1 MSHTPL
7 SSLCL
12 CPSQSFCITLSFYL
26 YLDQSIFA
34 TTSLLVLSLTCNTV
48 TYKSFFTL
56 INSLP
61 PLSICLFHSLSF
73 THSLS
78 HSHSLSL
85 SLRLFLSACLSVC
98 VSLLL
103 FHSLSLS
110 LPYLSSLHF
119 FSIRL
124 IVSLGH
130 GKKYHASNPFPWMD
144 LISLEGKTNFFE
156 RRVGEY
162 QKANVMLSSA
172 ASDVNS
178 NNSDAEG
185 EDSGG
190 SSRNKLNLDAD
201 F

>member
-26 YLDQSIFA
+26 YLYQSIFA

-48 TYKSFFTL
+48 TYESFFTL
-56 INSLP
+56 INSLL

-85 SLRLFLSACLSVC
+85 RLSSLSVC
-98 VSLLL
+98 VSLLV
-103 FHSLSLS
+103 FTSLSLS
-110 LPYLSSLHF
+110 LPHLSSLHF